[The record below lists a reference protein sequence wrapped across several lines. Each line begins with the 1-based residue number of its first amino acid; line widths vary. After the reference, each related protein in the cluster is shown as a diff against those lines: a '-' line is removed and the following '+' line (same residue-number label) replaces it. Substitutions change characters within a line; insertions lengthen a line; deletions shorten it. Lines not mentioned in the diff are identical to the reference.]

1 MTPAKKTHPTG
12 KLNRAVLKA
21 NPRAYYEAQGMKL
34 LGGGEWVNAVCPFHK
49 DTNPSL
55 RIKIETGAY
64 RCFVCGARGGDILAF
79 HQHKHGI
86 GFFEAAKQLNAWEVC
101 HDQ

>member
-1 MTPAKKTHPTG
+1 MMTPAKKTHQPG

-21 NPRAYYEAQGMKL
+21 NPRAYYISQGMKL
-34 LGGGEWVNAVCPFHK
+34 IGGGEWVNAVCPFHK

-55 RIKIETGAY
+55 RINTKTGAY

-86 GFFEAAKQLNAWEVC
+86 GFFEAAKELGALEILT
-101 HDQ
+101 